1 MRTGFRGTFVISWA
15 QTELDGLAAAS
26 ASSLSVGAVWQW
38 HGEATRVDG
47 PSDVLVLGQCEE
59 TTILRKH
66 AARAVRRLVYAALD
80 KPQVVPV
87 EAPDDPL
94 LDHGFAVTDG
104 RRSYTATVIDVPGR
118 EVPLLMFLDDIPPE
132 GQDLWVTHVTEETL
146 QPNRTGDLI
155 PSVICFTPE
164 TRIATPDGTTLMRD
178 LREDDLIL
186 TKDDGPQPVRW
197 IGSRRMSGARLYA
210 MPDLRPIRIRAGA
223 VGLDVPDEDLL
234 VSPQHR
240 MLIKGKMAQALFNE
254 AEVLVSARDLLNDK
268 TILIDRHIQQVT
280 YVHMLLDRHQIV
292 FANGLETESFHPAS
306 MSLDAI
312 DPAQQQDLIERV
324 PDVAGDAS
332 MYGAFARRQ
341 LSPAEAAILRYKGF
355 GPH

>member
-26 ASSLSVGAVWQW
+26 ASSLTVGAVWQW

-118 EVPLLMFLDDIPPE
+118 EVPLLMFLDDIPPR
-132 GQDLWVTHVTEETL
+132 D
-146 QPNRTGDLI
+146 
-155 PSVICFTPE
+155 
-164 TRIATPDGTTLMRD
+164 RI
-178 LREDDLIL
+178 
-186 TKDDGPQPVRW
+186 
-197 IGSRRMSGARLYA
+197 
-210 MPDLRPIRIRAGA
+210 
-223 VGLDVPDEDLL
+223 
-234 VSPQHR
+234 
-240 MLIKGKMAQALFNE
+240 
-254 AEVLVSARDLLNDK
+254 
-268 TILIDRHIQQVT
+268 
-280 YVHMLLDRHQIV
+280 
-292 FANGLETESFHPAS
+292 
-306 MSLDAI
+306 
-312 DPAQQQDLIERV
+312 
-324 PDVAGDAS
+324 
-332 MYGAFARRQ
+332 
-341 LSPAEAAILRYKGF
+341 F
-355 GPH
+355 G